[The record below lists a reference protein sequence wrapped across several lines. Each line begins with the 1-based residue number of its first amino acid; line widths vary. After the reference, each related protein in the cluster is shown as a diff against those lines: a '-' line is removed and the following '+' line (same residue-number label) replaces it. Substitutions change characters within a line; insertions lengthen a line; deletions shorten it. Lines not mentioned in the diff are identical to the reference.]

1 MIFTKNLTETEEI
14 LFLRIFRFLKYK
26 IAVGK
31 IKTIDDANAF
41 VLSTYFDKI
50 YDLGNWE
57 RWEHCEHVR
66 EIFTEKNIKRAF
78 SEVEYMD
85 PAEKETFIFEMEN

>member
-1 MIFTKNLTETEEI
+1 MVFTKNLTETEEI

-66 EIFTEKNIKRAF
+66 EIFTEKNFLNQVIKNLSDRF
-78 SEVEYMD
+78 LC
-85 PAEKETFIFEMEN
+85 FIESNFF